1 MKKRPVLFWA
11 LVTLQLCFLGAMV
24 LRQELLLYSKTTV
37 LLRCIPVDPRSLFS
51 GDYVALK
58 YDISS
63 LEPDNEGMPLK
74 DLDGHRYKKNDYVY
88 VLLKEGGKEGG
99 HHAFAYASSMGKA
112 QKHLPDGAVIM
123 RGIVSEAFYPNG
135 IQKQQKGS
143 VLEVRYG
150 VESYFVPEREG
161 KRIEDA
167 IEKRFAAGAGE
178 GQSEVLVEL
187 ALNNKGISAIKRLF
201 INREAVNFK

>member
-11 LVTLQLCFLGAMV
+11 LVILQLCFLGAMA
-24 LRQELLLYSKTTV
+24 LKQELLLNSKTAI
-37 LLRCIPVDPRSLFS
+37 LLRCVPVDPRSLFS

-74 DLDGHRYKKNDYVY
+74 DLDGHHYKKNDYVY
-88 VLLKEGGKEGG
+88 VLLKEGDKEGG
-99 HHAFAYASSMGKA
+99 HHVFAYASSMDTAK
-112 QKHLPDGAVIM
+112 KHLPDGAVIM
-123 RGIVSEAFYPNG
+123 RGTVSGAFYPNG
-135 IQKQQKGS
+135 TKKQQKGP

-178 GQSEVLVEL
+178 GQSEVVVEL
-187 ALNNKGISAIKRLF
+187 ALSNKGISAIKRLF
-201 INREAVNFK
+201 INGEAVNYK

>member
-1 MKKRPVLFWA
+1 MKKRPVLFWV
-11 LVTLQLCFLGAMV
+11 LVTLELCFLGAMV
-24 LRQELLLYSKTTV
+24 LRQELLLNSKTTV

-74 DLDGHRYKKNDYVY
+74 DLDGHHYKKNDNVY
-88 VLLKEGGKEGG
+88 VLLKEGDKEGE
-99 HHAFAYASSMGKA
+99 HYAFAYVSNMDTA
-112 QKHLPDGAVIM
+112 QKHLPDGAVII
-123 RGIVSEAFYPNG
+123 RGTVSKAFYPNG
-135 IQKQQKGS
+135 DQKQQNGS

-167 IEKRFAAGAGE
+167 IESRFAAGVGA

-201 INREAVNFK
+201 INGEAVNFK